1 MVGDAPRHTT
11 VSYTHLKKGQAPIKP
26 LDNEYVLGLL
36 AGANKPEKAVD
47 IKQFEK
53 LTLYLT
59 DLKYARYA
67 STLRYATIIAS
78 GKNYIVVAVE
88 NVAEANA
95 INEADR
101 ENEYYD
107 LIVELLGKNKKLFAV
122 SKQQQQQ
129 VIQEFKERMI
139 QGTLPDPIMVE
150 DVVIDTTKDKEP
162 CLLYTSPFD
171 KTEKLQLPYV
181 RAMSWLV

>member
-1 MVGDAPRHTT
+1 MNED
-11 VSYTHLKKGQAPIKP
+11 KKGQAPIKP

-95 INEADR
+95 INEAD
-101 ENEYYD
+101 

-139 QGTLPDPIMVE
+139 LGTLPDPIMVE

-162 CLLYTSPFD
+162 TQEEIILNLFG
-171 KTEKLQLPYV
+171 EENIV
-181 RAMSWLV
+181 MEE